1 MTITKSMKYLDEHG
15 TQMNFW
21 MIIGSKQIVWMK
33 LLAS

>member
-21 MIIGSKQIVWMK
+21 MIIEVNELFG
-33 LLAS
+33 